1 MEIDDS
7 TCEKCTKAERFS
19 ELRAHTKGQSDKED
33 LLFNHLKDVAVMA
46 KSFADKFNDG
56 ALAFWLGLLHDLGK
70 INPLFQSYLKAMEE
84 NRSHPKA
91 PHAIWGASFMYYLL
105 WCKKRKDAWK
115 EFSLPV
121 YGHHAGLPAYG
132 IASQKFSQFLR
143 DNQSIIESMFSV
155 WTELRQRFSLDS
167 SSFRIARETH
177 REIRIRMVFSAL
189 VDADYLAT
197 EKHFEPQKASN
208 RRKWPE
214 LTELWERFRKDQDEL
229 LKKVKLKTTEVNR
242 IRREVYN
249 CCLNVAR
256 KKPGVFKLTVP
267 TGGGKTRSGLA
278 FALRHAIHNNLQ
290 RIIVALPYTSITD
303 QTASEYRKILEK
315 EDECIIEHH
324 SQVDVPDENE
334 DQNPKHLRYRLA
346 TENWDAPLIITTTVQ
361 LFESLFTNKPGRAR
375 KLHNI
380 AKSVL
385 ILDEVQ
391 TLPPQLL
398 KPTLDVLR
406 DLVEYY
412 DLSLVLSTA
421 TQPAFDNTPYLKSFQ
436 DIEAEEI
443 VSDYPQHFAALRRVN
458 YEFRP
463 DPLDWPDLAK
473 EINNLSQV
481 MVVLNTRK
489 DALSLIDAMAGTS
502 YIYHLSTLLC
512 GRHRKDK
519 LKEIR
524 SRLDDDQPVRLISTQ
539 VVEAGVDLDFPVV
552 YRALGPLDRIVQA
565 AGRCNRE
572 GKPDKG
578 LVVIFEPAD
587 GRMPRGSYFAGF
599 QKAKVILD
607 ENDVNILNEPKIF
620 TEYFKRLYGDLDL
633 DERNIQ
639 VHREALDY
647 PKVAG
652 LYRLITD
659 NTLSVVVR
667 HGDYEKH
674 LKNWKFHPSRKTWR
688 QIQPFIVNVF
698 EYEAGPFI
706 LDEIMKDLGNNLY
719 LWNGKY
725 DEKIGVVAEYD
736 PADLFA

>member
-1 MEIDDS
+1 MVD
-7 TCEKCTKAERFS
+7 FS
-19 ELRAHTKGQSDKED
+19 KLIAHTKGKDGKKD
-33 LLFNHLKDVAVMA
+33 LLIDHLSRVAVMA
-46 KSFADKFNDG
+46 RSFAEKFDCG

-70 INPLFQSYLKAMEE
+70 INPVFQSYIKAMEE

-105 WCKKRKDAWK
+105 WCKKRGDAWK
-115 EFSLPV
+115 EFALPV
-121 YGHHAGLPAYG
+121 YGHHSGLQAHG
-132 IASQKFSQFLR
+132 LASQKFSQFLK
-143 DNQSIIESMFSV
+143 DNPSRLQSMVSA
-155 WTELRQRFSLDS
+155 WTELQQRFTPESP
-167 SSFRIARETH
+167 SFSITNNTH
-177 REIRIRMVFSAL
+177 REMRIRMVFSAL

-197 EKHFEPQKASN
+197 EQHFDSQKAIN
-208 RRKWPE
+208 RGKWPE
-214 LTELWERFRKDQDEL
+214 LPELWERFRKDQDEL
-229 LKKVKLKTTEVNR
+229 LKKAEANLTKVNR
-242 IRREVYN
+242 IRREVYDS
-249 CCLNVAR
+249 CLGAA
-256 KKPGVFKLTVP
+256 KSKPGVFKLTVP

-278 FALRHAIHNNLQ
+278 FALQHAIQNKNTFD
-290 RIIVALPYTSITD
+290 RIIIVLPYTSIID

-315 EDECIIEHH
+315 DGECVLEHH
-324 SQVDVPDENE
+324 SQVDVPDDKEE
-334 DQNPKHLRYRLA
+334 QNPKHLRYRLA
-346 TENWDAPLIITTTVQ
+346 TENWDIPLIVTTTVQ
-361 LFESLFTNKPGRAR
+361 FFESLFTNKPGRAR

-406 DLVEYY
+406 DIVDHYSV
-412 DLSLVLSTA
+412 SLVLSTA
-421 TQPAFDNTPYLKSFQ
+421 TQPAFDNTPYLKPFQ
-436 DIEAEEI
+436 GIEVKEI
-443 VSDYPQHFAALRRVN
+443 VPDYPRHFADLKRVN
-458 YEFRP
+458 YEFRR
-463 DPLDWPDLAK
+463 DSLDWSELAE

-489 DALSLIDAMAGTS
+489 DALALIDAMGETPH
-502 YIYHLSTLLC
+502 IYHLSTLLC

-524 SRLDDDQPVRLISTQ
+524 GRLDDGQPVRLISTQ

-572 GKPDKG
+572 GKQDKG
-578 LVVIFEPAD
+578 QVVIFEPSE
-587 GRMPRGSYFAGF
+587 GRMPRGPYFAGF
-599 QKAKVILD
+599 QKAKVMLD
-607 ENDVNILNEPKIF
+607 ENDVNTLSQPQIF
-620 TEYFKRLYGDLDL
+620 MEYFKRLYGDLDL
-633 DERNIQ
+633 DESKIQ
-639 VHREALDY
+639 LHREALDY
-647 PKVAG
+647 PKVAR

-659 NTLSVVVR
+659 ITLPVVVR

-688 QIQPFIVNVF
+688 RLQPFIVNVF

-706 LDEIMKDLGNNLY
+706 QDGIMEDLGESLY